1 MKRRHFIE
9 LAAASWLSFLH
20 PLKVQ
25 AGNPGHIIKPPK
37 LNPGDT
43 IGLITPAS
51 PLFEANETLISV
63 KEKIGQLGFLPKPGR
78 HIFKKN
84 GFSAGTVAERV
95 DDLQAMFT
103 DPQVKAIMAIRGG
116 YSSLQLLPHLDY
128 DLIAANPKI
137 LIGYSDITSLLLG
150 ISTRTGLVTFH
161 GPVGVS
167 SFTAYTRELFTRTL
181 MNAEPAGL
189 IDDAPFE
196 GSLQVT
202 NQVWTVR
209 PGQAEGR
216 LTGGNL
222 TLIQAT
228 LGTAFE
234 INTDDAI
241 LFIEEV
247 GEEPYD
253 LDRMLNHLKQAGKF
267 NKCRGVVFDRMPS
280 VQPAEYKPAF
290 NNTQS
295 KEEIISEIFKDSN
308 FPVCLGLSFGHVADK
323 PVLPLGIHAAL
334 DAGSGRLSLLESAVL

>member
-1 MKRRHFIE
+1 MNRRNFIE
-9 LAAASWLSFLH
+9 LATASGLFLLN
-20 PLKVQ
+20 PLKVR
-25 AGNPGHIIKPPK
+25 AGNAKRLIKPLK
-37 LNPGDT
+37 LNFGDT

-51 PLFEANETLISV
+51 PLFEANETMISV
-63 KEKIGQLGFLPKPGR
+63 REKIEQLGFVPKPGR

-84 GFSAGTVAERV
+84 GFSAGTIAERV
-95 DDLQAMFT
+95 EDLHSMFA

-116 YSSLQLLPHLDY
+116 YSSIQLLPHLDY

-150 ISTRTGLVTFH
+150 ISARSGLVTFH

-167 SFTAYTRELFTRTL
+167 SFTPYTRKLFTRTL
-181 MNAEPAGL
+181 MTAEPAGL

-196 GSLQVT
+196 SSLQVT

-228 LGTAFE
+228 LGTQWE
-234 INTDDAI
+234 VNTDDAI

-267 NKCRGVVFDRMPS
+267 DKCRGVFFDRMPT

-295 KEEIISEIFKDSN
+295 KEEVISEIFKDFD
-308 FPVCLGLSFGHVADK
+308 FPVCLGISFGHVADK
-323 PVLPLGIHAAL
+323 PVLPLGIMAGLNA
-334 DAGSGRLSLLESAVL
+334 DAGQLTLLESAVL